1 MTKKVWILLAIALLL
16 LLWRQSRERFDAT
29 DTIKDP
35 STWNAAEYTRIRNLL
50 DPPSTLDDTD
60 IQRILGGFWSYAIP
74 SQVEGEP
81 PTQKGWSVATSQI
94 TLSDINTYLD
104 NAYRT
109 NLAADQTKR
118 AAYRELLK
126 AYYIDQGQSEFQ
138 RARDY
143 VPPPSATG
151 ATGTTLF
158 SGDTVQR
165 PSSSSAALR
174 QEIATAASVARNDD
188 AKVLPYV
195 REVQR
200 FYDTIYMPNRQLP
213 TLAQISS
220 FVDTVDMS
228 TIPTAMQSN
237 FKSRLAVIIENYF
250 ESGPRESGGSTAATG
265 GTGATAGTALTGAS
279 GATGGAGAQMGA
291 GGGTGE
297 TEAQRLAR
305 QVREARAQAQAQQSA
320 SEGVPQGYSIDPASP
335 LKLYGPQYT
344 EVGSPYDGSGGDGAE
359 GGPGGMYPTLLG
371 GMEPIKYERLAKNDL
386 PSSGSLGSDTGSM
399 FFPFSR
405 TPGDM
410 DILGDPFR
418 ALNNFSLASYTPK
431 TDPVPFLP
439 DFSAFQR

>member
-16 LLWRQSRERFDAT
+16 LLWRQSRERFGAT
-29 DTIKDP
+29 ATIKNP
-35 STWNAAEYTRIRNLL
+35 STWNAAEYERIRKLL

-60 IQRILGGFWSYAIP
+60 IQRIIGGFWSYSIP
-74 SQVEGEP
+74 SQVAGEP
-81 PTQKGWSVATSQI
+81 AIQKGWSVATNQI
-94 TLSDINTYLD
+94 TLSDINAYLD

-151 ATGTTLF
+151 ATGATGTTSF

-165 PSSSSAALR
+165 PSSSSEALR
-174 QEIATAASVARNDD
+174 QEIATAASVPRNDD

-250 ESGPRESGGSTAATG
+250 ESGPREAGGGGG
-265 GTGATAGTALTGAS
+265 GTGATGGTALTGAS

-305 QVREARAQAQAQQSA
+305 QVREARAQAQAQQGTSGG
-320 SEGVPQGYSIDPASP
+320 SPQGYSLDPASP

-344 EVGSPYDGSGGDGAE
+344 EVGSPYDGSGGDGA
-359 GGPGGMYPTLLG
+359 GDGAGGMYPTLLG
-371 GMEPIKYERLAKNDL
+371 GMEPIRYEKMAKNEV

-418 ALNNFSLASYTPK
+418 AMNNFSLASYTPK

-439 DFSAFQR
+439 DFSAFQK